1 LLISDVRHNIEFEEY
16 PHTSNEGIAYVYNV
30 SGWNGETAKK
40 TFALINVQYS
50 LGHPSN
56 VKKNIFCNYF
66 ACHVHREYRSCQGIK
81 VCEFADPWL
90 FEQHTQVNFNENVYQ
105 RVFDQHESM
114 SDNFELR
121 YLYRMSFVFVFIRCN

>member
-1 LLISDVRHNIEFEEY
+1 MFGITLNLRSTLTHQMRGLLMYIMCLV
-16 PHTSNEGIAYVYNV
+16 GMVK
-30 SGWNGETAKK
+30 WQKK

-50 LGHPSN
+50 LGHPGN
-56 VKKNIFCNYF
+56 VKKNIFCDYF

-90 FEQHTQVNFNENVYQ
+90 FEQHTQVNFDENVYQ

-121 YLYRMSFVFVFIRCN
+121 YLYRMSFSFAFIRCN

>member
-50 LGHPSN
+50 LGHPGN
-56 VKKNIFCNYF
+56 VKRTFFVITLPVMYIVNTD
-66 ACHVHREYRSCQGIK
+66 HVR
-81 VCEFADPWL
+81 A
-90 FEQHTQVNFNENVYQ
+90 
-105 RVFDQHESM
+105 
-114 SDNFELR
+114 
-121 YLYRMSFVFVFIRCN
+121 